1 MGGNQFVL
9 VVEDDP
15 DIALMMSVSLRLAG
29 HVVATAST
37 GEAALAALKVAPPE
51 VLVLDLGLPGMG
63 GREVLRHVREDPSL
77 EALPVVV
84 VSAHAAPPTI
94 SEMTSLG
101 CDRYLTK
108 PFDPRELVRAIGG
121 LPVRARAGA
130 VECQSEATQS
140 G

>member
-1 MGGNQFVL
+1 MKHLVL

-29 HVVATAST
+29 HEVRSAPT
-37 GEAALAALKVAPPE
+37 GEAALAQLQTLRPE

-63 GREVLRHVREDPSL
+63 GREVLRHVRADPSL
-77 EALPVVV
+77 GRLPVVV

-94 SEMTSLG
+94 SELTSLG

-108 PFDPRELVRAIGG
+108 PFDPRELVRAVGA
-121 LPVRARAGA
+121 LPDAPAPSLA
-130 VECQSEATQS
+130 EAS
-140 G
+140 GS